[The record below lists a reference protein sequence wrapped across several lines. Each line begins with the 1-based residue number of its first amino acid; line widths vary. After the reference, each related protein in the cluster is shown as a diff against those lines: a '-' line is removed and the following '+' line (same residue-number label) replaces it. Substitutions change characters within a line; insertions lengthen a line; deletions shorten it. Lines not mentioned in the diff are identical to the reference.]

1 MKWSNIL
8 LIVGLLALLAGAIL
22 SVMKMQPYSD
32 YVLVAGAVLV
42 IFRGAVKN
50 RESEKW
56 QRKGENNETYNNQG
70 YSSRIERFCFH
81 G

>member
-8 LIVGLLALLAGAIL
+8 LIVGLLSLLAGAIL

-50 RESEKW
+50 RESEK
-56 QRKGENNETYNNQG
+56 
-70 YSSRIERFCFH
+70 
-81 G
+81 